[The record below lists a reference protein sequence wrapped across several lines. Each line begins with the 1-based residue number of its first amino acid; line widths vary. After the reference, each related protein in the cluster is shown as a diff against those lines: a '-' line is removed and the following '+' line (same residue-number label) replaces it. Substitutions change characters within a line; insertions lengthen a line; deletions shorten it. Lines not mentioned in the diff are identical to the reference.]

1 MKKNFSAQPLDTRTG
16 GVQNVLT
23 GQDLMSEVPRQN
35 MNRNAFVRRPLFV
48 DNCRDCKGFVSEKS
62 RKRNLFGLGKKKD
75 DGVIFDSGAG
85 LDDNKKFG
93 ITDVLDT
100 LKFGVTTWS
109 SEQQRK
115 ADAEAAAAALEL
127 ARRQNAA
134 EALKLQQQQE
144 KSNLVKKYTVPI
156 LVTGGVIIVGI
167 ITYFVFKKKKIQ

>member
-1 MKKNFSAQPLDTRTG
+1 MKKKNFSAQPLDTRTG

-23 GQDLMSEVPRQN
+23 GKDLMSEVPNQD

-62 RKRNLFGLGKKKD
+62 RKRNIFGLGKKKNEN
-75 DGVIFDSGAG
+75 DGYGAD
-85 LDDNKKFG
+85 LDNKKFG
-93 ITDVLDT
+93 VGDVLDT
-100 LKFGVTTWS
+100 LKFGVQTWS

-156 LVTGGVIIVGI
+156 LVTGGVIILGI

>member
-48 DNCRDCKGFVSEKS
+48 DNCRDCKGFIDGS
-62 RKRNLFGLGKKKD
+62 RKRNLFGLGKKKKD
-75 DGVIFDSGAG
+75 DGVIFDSLTGEG
-85 LDDNKKFG
+85 DNKKFG
-93 ITDVLDT
+93 IGDVLDT
-100 LKFGVTTWS
+100 LKFGVQTWS